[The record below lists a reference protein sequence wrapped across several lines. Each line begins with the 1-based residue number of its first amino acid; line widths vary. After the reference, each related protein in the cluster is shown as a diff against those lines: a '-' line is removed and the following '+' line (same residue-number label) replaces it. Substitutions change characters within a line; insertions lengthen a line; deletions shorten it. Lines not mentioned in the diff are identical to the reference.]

1 MRLVL
6 PTEMTDILADESATR
21 LTELE
26 LGSWDVRVLAE

>member
-1 MRLVL
+1 M
-6 PTEMTDILADESATR
+6 EMTDILADDDAGR